1 MGTSKPRISVSS
13 AQIAAFCQRWNVIEF
28 ALFGSVLRDDFTPES
43 DIDVLVEFEE
53 GVRLG
58 YRYFAIQEELAAL
71 LGRKVDLLTPDGL
84 SKYFRDEVLHQAQVV
99 YDAA

>member
-1 MGTSKPRISVSS
+1 VDRTYPIEIPY
-13 AQIAAFCQRWNVIEF
+13 AELAAFCRANGIRKLS
-28 ALFGSVLRDDFTPES
+28 LFGSVVRDDFTPES

-58 YRYFAIQEELAAL
+58 YRYFGIQEELAEM
-71 LGRKVDLLTPDGL
+71 LGRRVDLLTPGGL
-84 SKYFRDEVLHQAQVV
+84 SKYFRDEVLRQAEVI

>member
-1 MGTSKPRISVSS
+1 MVRSYPI
-13 AQIAAFCQRWNVIEF
+13 AIPAEELAAFCRAKGIKKLS
-28 ALFGSVLRDDFTPES
+28 LFGSILRDDFTPES

-53 GVRLG
+53 GVRPG
-58 YRYFAIQEELAAL
+58 YRYFAIQEELAAM
-71 LGRKVDLLTPDGL
+71 LGRNVDLLTPDGL